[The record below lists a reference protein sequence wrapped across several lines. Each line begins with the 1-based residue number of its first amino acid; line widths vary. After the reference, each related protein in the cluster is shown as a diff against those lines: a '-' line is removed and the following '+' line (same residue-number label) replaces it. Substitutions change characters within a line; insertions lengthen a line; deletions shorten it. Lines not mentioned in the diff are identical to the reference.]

1 MFRSFKALRKSK
13 RSQQRL
19 EKTFQ
24 IFQNTI
30 KQDKDDPFTGKIKR
44 SYVSFMNLE
53 VKKQK
58 SLVIFKDKQSHVIS
72 PGLLWRLKCI
82 KLGVANLFRGF
93 KAKRKIFL
101 MLFQG
106 KRINK
111 RTKKDCKLN
120 GNCNCI

>member
-24 IFQNTI
+24 IFQDTI
-30 KQDKDDPFTGKIKR
+30 KQGKDDPFTGKIER

-58 SLVIFKDKQSHVIS
+58 
-72 PGLLWRLKCI
+72 
-82 KLGVANLFRGF
+82 
-93 KAKRKIFL
+93 AKITGYF
-101 MLFQG
+101 
-106 KRINK
+106 
-111 RTKKDCKLN
+111 
-120 GNCNCI
+120 

>member
-30 KQDKDDPFTGKIKR
+30 KQGKEDPFTGKIER

-53 VKKQK
+53 AKKQK
-58 SLVIFKDKQSHVIS
+58 
-72 PGLLWRLKCI
+72 
-82 KLGVANLFRGF
+82 
-93 KAKRKIFL
+93 
-101 MLFQG
+101 
-106 KRINK
+106 
-111 RTKKDCKLN
+111 TKVT
-120 GNCNCI
+120 GYF

>member
-30 KQDKDDPFTGKIKR
+30 KQDKDDPFTGKIER

-53 VKKQK
+53 AKKQK
-58 SLVIFKDKQSHVIS
+58 TKIIS
-72 PGLLWRLKCI
+72 YI
-82 KLGVANLFRGF
+82 
-93 KAKRKIFL
+93 
-101 MLFQG
+101 
-106 KRINK
+106 
-111 RTKKDCKLN
+111 
-120 GNCNCI
+120 

>member
-44 SYVSFMNLE
+44 SYVLFMNLE

-58 SLVIFKDKQSHVIS
+58 
-72 PGLLWRLKCI
+72 
-82 KLGVANLFRGF
+82 
-93 KAKRKIFL
+93 AKITGYF
-101 MLFQG
+101 
-106 KRINK
+106 
-111 RTKKDCKLN
+111 
-120 GNCNCI
+120 

>member
-30 KQDKDDPFTGKIKR
+30 KQGKDDPFTGKIER

-58 SLVIFKDKQSHVIS
+58 S
-72 PGLLWRLKCI
+72 
-82 KLGVANLFRGF
+82 
-93 KAKRKIFL
+93 KITGYF
-101 MLFQG
+101 
-106 KRINK
+106 
-111 RTKKDCKLN
+111 
-120 GNCNCI
+120 

>member
-30 KQDKDDPFTGKIKR
+30 KQDKDDPFTGKIER

-58 SLVIFKDKQSHVIS
+58 
-72 PGLLWRLKCI
+72 
-82 KLGVANLFRGF
+82 
-93 KAKRKIFL
+93 AKITGYF
-101 MLFQG
+101 
-106 KRINK
+106 
-111 RTKKDCKLN
+111 
-120 GNCNCI
+120 